1 MKFPSMKC
9 LALAGVVMSS
19 PLYAAEQTFPVDSF
33 NQLVLS
39 KGINAE
45 VVCNSTPQV
54 VASGKQYLLD
64 KLQLGVS
71 ANELSLVND
80 GYRDEGIWPDKL
92 TVKIYTDQ
100 PLKAVEAQFGV
111 AVVADDCALTDEK
124 LAVKGSMGASYELK
138 GNVNTLDLDVSMGAS
153 FNEDVNNFYAQK
165 ANVTVAM
172 GAQANLCHVNTVNGS
187 ASMGAKV
194 TLGKQT
200 QNNLS
205 VSMGGYSTRSD
216 CQ

>member
-1 MKFPSMKC
+1 MKCSSMKYM
-9 LALAGVVMSS
+9 ALIGVVMST

-39 KGINAE
+39 KGMNAE
-45 VVCNSTPQV
+45 VVCSSTPQV

-64 KLQLGVS
+64 KLQLGVTGDK
-71 ANELSLVND
+71 LSLVND
-80 GYRDEGIWPDKL
+80 GYRDEGFWPDKL
-92 TVKIYTDQ
+92 TVKIYTNK
-100 PLKAVEAQFGV
+100 PLTSVEAQFGV
-111 AVVADDCALTDEK
+111 SVDAGDCALADEQ
-124 LAVKGSMGASYELK
+124 LAVKGSMGAAYALK
-138 GNVNTLDLDVSMGAS
+138 GNVNTLDLDISMGAD
-153 FNEDVNNFYAQK
+153 FNSEINDFYAHK

-172 GAQANLCHVNTVNGS
+172 GAKANLCHVDTVNGS

-194 TLGKQT
+194 VLGKQT
-200 QNNLS
+200 QSHLS